1 MYEAMRLAGF
11 AGWTVHCVRR
21 RQQAQQQA
29 QQQPQQQ
36 LPVRHFCVS

>member
-1 MYEAMRLAGF
+1 MYEAMYEAMRLAGF

-29 QQQPQQQ
+29 QQQRSSNY
-36 LPVRHFCVS
+36 L